1 MSKGFSINDIL
12 GDTKANAPAGQKM
25 QVVMLPA
32 TDIEPNPENSIYEIG
47 DVSMLKADIAE
58 RGLRSPLEVLPAKG
72 GRYMLIAGH
81 RRWTACRALTAEGV
95 AGFEVLPCVIRQS
108 QGEDDDLI
116 ALITSN
122 ATARELTDGE
132 RLRQYR
138 ALKQA
143 LERKKAAGALDGR
156 IRDEMSRITGDGT
169 GTLGRFNAIL
179 NNCTAEVVEMLEKGE
194 ITMTRAYECSK
205 LYKVQQVEYAKNK
218 YASMPPITDMARRAA
233 IKYLVECG
241 LADQLKKLDYVRK
254 SEWNYADRGLD
265 THKMEPVTL
274 DLTESETDAL
284 LNIEPDGY
292 YGFRVRM
299 LDPADTN
306 EVVAENLL
314 STQELF
320 DAAKRLYINKDDL
333 AAYKAEVKGKAC
345 RDELKYG
352 CAFATLSAD
361 TAIGCKIRFH
371 SPATAAAL
379 WSGEKGRIAC
389 GLAIID
395 TVPDEHLTGVWQPRV
410 VNLYM
415 DNAVTVLRRRQDGWN
430 VQRLPHRMGRPL
442 MEPLIW
448 NATSGKP
455 FGRSRL
461 KRSIRTLID
470 DYIRTVANATIA
482 LEFDTT
488 PQKYI
493 LGVTDEQYDVL
504 ISDKFKSYVGSLL
517 AATSNPETGENPVFG
532 QLAQGSLSPHTE
544 KMRMTATQFAAAT
557 GLTVTDVGV
566 VNDANPTSSDA
577 ILAQS
582 QTLVLLAQQLNTGN
596 GDALRTIA
604 QMAQAILRNV
614 PPGALTEEERN
625 VMPHFKNPAM
635 PSVAVTADAAI
646 KIATAREEF
655 ASTDTFL
662 EMIGFDQADI
672 RRIRAQEQ
680 RVRGQQVLM
689 EMEDENNDAGVGDVH
704 PQAGAAE

>member
-1 MSKGFSINDIL
+1 MIALNFGTVAGLTGPEQKALDELVRVYSLHQAGNAEKEKYYEGHVALKDVNL
-12 GDTKANAPAGQKM
+12 GIALPQGIRNLEVGCSWGQKAVDVLAARSM
-25 QVVMLPA
+25 FDGFV
-32 TDIEPNPENSIYEIG
+32 SSGG
-47 DVSMLKADIAE
+47 DNAVLNRLIADNRLIAE
-58 RGLRSPLEVLPAKG
+58 
-72 GRYMLIAGH
+72 Y
-81 RRWTACRALTAEGV
+81 
-95 AGFEVLPCVIRQS
+95 
-108 QGEDDDLI
+108 
-116 ALITSN
+116 
-122 ATARELTDGE
+122 
-132 RLRQYR
+132 
-138 ALKQA
+138 
-143 LERKKAAGALDGR
+143 
-156 IRDEMSRITGDGT
+156 
-169 GTLGRFNAIL
+169 
-179 NNCTAEVVEMLEKGE
+179 
-194 ITMTRAYECSK
+194 
-205 LYKVQQVEYAKNK
+205 
-218 YASMPPITDMARRAA
+218 
-233 IKYLVECG
+233 
-241 LADQLKKLDYVRK
+241 
-254 SEWNYADRGLD
+254 
-265 THKMEPVTL
+265 
-274 DLTESETDAL
+274 
-284 LNIEPDGY
+284 
-292 YGFRVRM
+292 
-299 LDPADTN
+299 
-306 EVVAENLL
+306 
-314 STQELF
+314 
-320 DAAKRLYINKDDL
+320 
-333 AAYKAEVKGKAC
+333 GKAC

-361 TAIGCKIRFH
+361 AAIGCKIRFH

-680 RVRGQQVLM
+680 RVRGQKTLLEV
-689 EMEDENNDAGVGDVH
+689 EDEDEPATQQSDKEVFIICGAPGSGKTTYASQHHQPGDLIVDIDTIVAALTGDETAHPDYENILDVAIAVRNTLYNIIENGTGDWKRAFVITSSMNDGAVIALAKQLHATVH
-704 PQAGAAE
+704 YMETTKEECKRRIANDKTRQDKELFYNLVDEWFKNHE

>member
-1 MSKGFSINDIL
+1 MIALNFGTVAGLTGPEQKALDELVRVYSLHQAGNAEKEKYYEGHVALKDVNL
-12 GDTKANAPAGQKM
+12 GIALPQGIRNLEVGCSWGQKAVDVLAARSM
-25 QVVMLPA
+25 FDGFV
-32 TDIEPNPENSIYEIG
+32 SSGG
-47 DVSMLKADIAE
+47 DNAVLNRLIADNRLIAE
-58 RGLRSPLEVLPAKG
+58 
-72 GRYMLIAGH
+72 Y
-81 RRWTACRALTAEGV
+81 
-95 AGFEVLPCVIRQS
+95 
-108 QGEDDDLI
+108 
-116 ALITSN
+116 
-122 ATARELTDGE
+122 
-132 RLRQYR
+132 
-138 ALKQA
+138 
-143 LERKKAAGALDGR
+143 
-156 IRDEMSRITGDGT
+156 
-169 GTLGRFNAIL
+169 
-179 NNCTAEVVEMLEKGE
+179 
-194 ITMTRAYECSK
+194 
-205 LYKVQQVEYAKNK
+205 
-218 YASMPPITDMARRAA
+218 
-233 IKYLVECG
+233 
-241 LADQLKKLDYVRK
+241 
-254 SEWNYADRGLD
+254 
-265 THKMEPVTL
+265 
-274 DLTESETDAL
+274 
-284 LNIEPDGY
+284 
-292 YGFRVRM
+292 
-299 LDPADTN
+299 
-306 EVVAENLL
+306 
-314 STQELF
+314 
-320 DAAKRLYINKDDL
+320 
-333 AAYKAEVKGKAC
+333 GKAC

-361 TAIGCKIRFH
+361 AAIGCKIRFH

-415 DNAVTVLRRRQDGWN
+415 DNAVTVLRRRSDGWN

-504 ISDKFKSYVGSLL
+504 LSDKFKSYVGSLL

-680 RVRGQQVLM
+680 RVRGQKTLLEV
-689 EMEDENNDAGVGDVH
+689 EDEDEPATQQSDKEVFIICGAPGSGKTTYASQHHQPGDLIVDMDTIVAALTGDETAHPDYENILDVAIAVRNTLYNIIENGTGDWKRAFVITSSMNDGAVIALAKQLHATVH
-704 PQAGAAE
+704 YMETTKEECKRRIANDKTRQDKELFYNLVDEWFKNHE